1 MFSTNYSRFIADC
14 KAELNDSGR
23 SSLSSEQKVLVDRFK
38 LNIRYNVT
46 IESALDSSYAY
57 LSVIEQKSEYENLQE
72 SCETFERPSLELP
85 ESLVLIT
92 NFFQLNLQ
100 LMQATPE
107 PVL

>member
-1 MFSTNYSRFIADC
+1 MFSTNNSRFIADC

-72 SCETFERPSLELP
+72 SCETFEMPSPELP
-85 ESLVLIT
+85 ESIVLIT
-92 NFFQLNLQ
+92 IFFD
-100 LMQATPE
+100 
-107 PVL
+107 